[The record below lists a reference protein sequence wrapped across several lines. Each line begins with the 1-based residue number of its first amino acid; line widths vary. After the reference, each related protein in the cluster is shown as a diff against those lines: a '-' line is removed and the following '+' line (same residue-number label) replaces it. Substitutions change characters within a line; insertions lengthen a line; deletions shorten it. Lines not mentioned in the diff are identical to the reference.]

1 VRASRLA
8 RSPLLHCLGLGLVA
22 AWLLAA
28 NAPPA
33 TIQLERAQLVELE
46 RSWQRRTGRLPSASE
61 MAVLIEETAADE
73 ALYQEA
79 LARHFDE
86 LPVVKDR
93 LAKLAGFLELTDPA
107 ASPEERRRVAVA
119 AGLDRRDLLVRRYMV
134 GAVREKL
141 AAEVEVAEPSRQEV
155 AAYRRAHRDAYRL
168 PPRVRLSHVYVGGLG
183 TAAEARALVL
193 AESFRA
199 RDPDL
204 DAAVKAGD
212 AFYGGHH
219 LPPLDA
225 RQLAARFGVGF
236 AAAVEDLQAGSWSDP
251 VRSSYGYHLVRVRE
265 RQAGRE
271 LPLDQVEAEITREIV
286 KKRSE
291 AALQERILALRE
303 RYAVELPRRAE
314 P

>member
-1 VRASRLA
+1 MRVKRLA
-8 RSPLLHCLGLGLVA
+8 RSPLLRCLGLGLVA
-22 AWLLAA
+22 AWLVAA

-33 TIQLERAQLVELE
+33 TILLERAQLIELE
-46 RSWQRRTGRLPSASE
+46 RSWQRHTGRLPSAPE
-61 MAVLIEETAADE
+61 MAALIEETLADE
-73 ALYQEA
+73 ALYREA

-93 LAKLAGFLELTDPA
+93 LAKLAGFLGLTDPA
-107 ASPEERRRVAVA
+107 ASPEERRRAA
-119 AGLDRRDLLVRRYMV
+119 LDAGLDRRDLLVRRYMI

-141 AAEVEVAEPSRQEV
+141 AAEVEVAEPSRREV
-155 AAYRRAHRDAYRL
+155 AAYYRARRHEYRL
-168 PPRVRLSHVYVGGLG
+168 PARVRLSHVYVGGLDA
-183 TAAEARALVL
+183 AAEARALAL

-199 RDPDL
+199 RAPDL

-219 LPPLDA
+219 LPSLDA
-225 RQLAARFGVGF
+225 HQLAARFGADF
-236 AAAVEDLQAGSWSDP
+236 AAAVEDLQAGSWSAP
-251 VRSSYGYHLVRVRE
+251 VRSSYGYHLVWVLE

-271 LPLDQVEAEITREIV
+271 LPLDQVEAEIARKIL

-303 RYAVELPRRAE
+303 RYAVELPQRAK